1 MFENLDIFRLTSG
14 LARHSTARQ
23 ELVAKNVANADTPGY
38 RARDTVTFS
47 DAFQA
52 SEGAAQLR
60 ATRTGHVTNTGAHS
74 PLLETTDSPDPSS
87 PNGNTVSLETEM
99 MKAAQTRHQHELA
112 LSVYKSSMSILRA
125 SIGKR

>member
-38 RARDTVTFS
+38 RARDTLSFS
-47 DAFQA
+47 EAFRA
-52 SEGAAQLR
+52 SENGTQLR
-60 ATRTGHVTNTGAHS
+60 ATRAGHVTNTGSNS
-74 PLLETTDSPDPSS
+74 PLIETIDSPDPSS
-87 PNGNTVSLETEM
+87 PNGNTVALETEM
-99 MKAAQTRHQHELA
+99 MKAAETRHQHEMA